1 MRGENGSSMPGF
13 LSGLTLLI
21 LTGVGMSILVQRR
34 FHSSDGN
41 QELREQIE
49 ARELEI
55 GGLRSWRTRL
65 ENQFDAEG
73 RGALTKAKE
82 LRDAETAIREKSARL
97 SKLRLTADGLREE
110 CDTLA
115 ASFDRYRTAYRTR
128 IRQAAAGEKI
138 GVLKLANGRQFT
150 GASIVRV
157 TDGAME
163 IVHDAGQARISS
175 KDLAPPWSSRFQWD
189 ERTPPF

>member
-1 MRGENGSSMPGF
+1 MPGF

-34 FHSSDGN
+34 VQSSDGN
-41 QELREQIE
+41 QQIREQIE

-55 GGLRSWRTRL
+55 DGLRSWRTRL
-65 ENQFDAEG
+65 ENQFEAGG

-97 SKLRLTADGLREE
+97 SKLRPTEDGLREE

-128 IRQAAAGEKI
+128 IRQAAASEKI

-150 GASIVRV
+150 GVSIMRV
-157 TDGAME
+157 TDDSLE
-163 IVHDAGQARISS
+163 IVHADGRARISS
-175 KDLAPPWSSRFQWD
+175 KDLSPQWRSRFQWED
-189 ERTPPF
+189 

>member
-1 MRGENGSSMPGF
+1 MRGKNGSSLPGA
-13 LSGLTLLI
+13 LSCLTVLI

-34 FHSSDGN
+34 FQFSDGN
-41 QELREQIE
+41 HEIREQIE

-73 RGALTKAKE
+73 RMALTQAKD
-82 LRDAETAIREKSARL
+82 LRDAETALREKSARL
-97 SKLRLTADGLREE
+97 SKLRLTAAGLREE

-115 ASFDRYRTAYRTR
+115 ASFDRYRTTYRTR
-128 IRQAAAGEKI
+128 VRQAAAGEKI

-157 TDGAME
+157 TDEAME
-163 IVHDAGQARISS
+163 IVHDAGQARISG
-175 KDLAPPWSSRFQWD
+175 KDLPPQWTSRFQWED
-189 ERTPPF
+189 